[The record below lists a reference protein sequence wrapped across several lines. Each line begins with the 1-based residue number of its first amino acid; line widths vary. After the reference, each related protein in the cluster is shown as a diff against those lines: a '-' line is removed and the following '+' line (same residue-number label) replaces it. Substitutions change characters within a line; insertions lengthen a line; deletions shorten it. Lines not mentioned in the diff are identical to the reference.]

1 MGGETKTIE
10 EIARSKKSVAIICE
24 QMAPVLIGKSVQD
37 VLLALSVLYCEA
49 ARNEAAPKDRSW
61 AVFVLQQTAK
71 IVQTPK

>member
-10 EIARSKKSVAIICE
+10 EIARRKKSVAIICE

-37 VLLALSVLYCEA
+37 ALLALSVLYCEV
-49 ARNEAAPKDRSW
+49 ARNEKVPKDRSW